1 MTLFKRNSSPSLK
14 VSHARD
20 RESSHTQAKTW
31 PLVMSALGVV
41 YGDIGTSPLYAL
53 KESLQPQHGIPT
65 SPDSI
70 FGILSL
76 VFWSLM
82 IVITVKYL
90 CFILRADKQG
100 EGGITTLLALL
111 LPILDK
117 KLESKRR
124 HLVIFL
130 ALFGAGLLY
139 GDGIITP
146 AISVLSAVEGL
157 EVAAPALKPFIVPIT
172 VAILILLFSFQK
184 HGTAKVGSIFGPIT
198 LIWFFTLGLLGLPW
212 IYDQPQILKAIN
224 PIYAYHFFTLYG
236 WHAFFVLSSV
246 VLCITGGEA
255 LYADMGHFGR
265 RPIRIGWLTIV
276 FPSLLLNYFGQGA
289 LVLSQLAHP
298 TDTPLVTNTFY
309 GLVSCLTLPFNN
321 HWLMYPLV
329 GLATAATVIASQA
342 LISGAFSLTQQAMQ
356 LGYLPRMTIRHT
368 SRQTEGQIYVPRVN
382 TWLMIACILLVVQFQ
397 ESTHLADAYGIAV
410 TATMMITSLL
420 FYGVIRYVWNWNI
433 WISVSLLIVFFS
445 VDLAFFSANILKVF
459 HGGWIPIGVGLL
471 FLAIMTTWKLGR
483 DVLGKAMA
491 ELALPLSKFFEQ
503 VEKDHPHRIPG
514 TAVFMTLNRNI
525 APAVLLHHYK
535 HNQVLHEKVILLS
548 ILTEHEPEVSTLERV
563 RVTDLSHGFVKVVAR
578 YGYMETPNV
587 TTILRLCESSGLHVD
602 IDHISY
608 YLGRES
614 FIVTGKV
621 KMAHWRKKL
630 FILLSRNARPAT
642 EYFNLPPDR
651 VMEVGSQIEL

>member
-1 MTLFKRNSSPSLK
+1 M
-14 VSHARD
+14 D
-20 RESSHTQAKTW
+20 RENRHTQLKTW
-31 PLVMSALGVV
+31 PLVLSALGVV

-53 KESLQPQHGIPT
+53 KESLKPEHGIPM
-65 SPDSI
+65 SADSI

-82 IVITVKYL
+82 IVVTIKYL
-90 CFILRADKQG
+90 CFILKADKQG

-117 KLESKRR
+117 RMESKRR
-124 HLVIFL
+124 YFVIFL

-157 EVAAPALKPFIVPIT
+157 EVATPALKPFIIPIT
-172 VAILILLFSFQK
+172 VVILIGLFSFQK
-184 HGTAKVGSIFGPIT
+184 HGTAKVGAIFGPLT
-198 LIWFFTLGLLGLPW
+198 LVWFITLGLLGLPW
-212 IYDQPQILKAIN
+212 IYRHPEILTAIN
-224 PIYAYHFFTLYG
+224 PIYAIRFFDTFG

-246 VLCITGGEA
+246 VLCVTGGEA

-265 RPIRIGWLTIV
+265 RPIRLGWTTIV

-289 LVLSQLAHP
+289 LVLVQLEHP
-298 TDTPLVTNTFY
+298 SGAPVNTFY
-309 GLVSCLTLPFNN
+309 GLVSHLSLPFNN
-321 HWLMYPLV
+321 QWLMYPLV

-356 LGYLPRMTIRHT
+356 LGYLPRVTIKHT

-382 TWLMIACILLVVQFQ
+382 NWLMIACIVLVIQFK

-410 TATMMITSLL
+410 TGTMIITSLL
-420 FYGVIRYVWNWNI
+420 FYGVMRYVWRWNF
-433 WISVSLLIVFFS
+433 WICASLLLIFLS
-445 VDLAFFSANILKVF
+445 IDLAFFSANILKVF
-459 HGGWIPIGVGLL
+459 HGGWIPIAVGLT

-483 DVLGKAMA
+483 EVLGKAMA
-491 ELALPLSKFFEQ
+491 ELAMPLSKFFEQ
-503 VEKDHPHRIPG
+503 LEAEKPHRIPG

-525 APAVLLHHYK
+525 APAVLLHHFK

-548 ILTEHEPEVSTLERV
+548 IITEHEPEVPTLERV
-563 RVTDLSHGFVKVVAR
+563 RVTDLNHGFVKVVAR

-587 TTILRLCESSGLHVD
+587 TTILKLCESSGLTVD
-602 IDHISY
+602 TDHISY

-614 FIVTGKV
+614 FIITGKV
-621 KMAHWRKKL
+621 KIAHWRKKL